1 MTPANQSYSVT
12 EVDAMELTV
21 LGKYGPYPVAGGATS
36 GYLLKA
42 GNTRLLLECGSG
54 VLSRLLSHF
63 SLDRL
68 DAIVISHLHSDH
80 IADLMILRYALQFI
94 KMPPLKIFLPNRP
107 YAEYDMLK
115 GSGVFELIPV
125 TDGLR
130 AKLGDVEL
138 EFWEMTHPVPSF
150 GVRVTC
156 DGRTLAYSGDTNLNQ
171 RLPHFFN
178 GADTALVDAGLL
190 SYEKTGPAATHL
202 TAREIGE
209 LFAKT
214 PCKQV
219 LLTHINPRVTDEQVE
234 GEARQGCPVARVV
247 MEGETYKI

>member
-1 MTPANQSYSVT
+1 
-12 EVDAMELTV
+12 MELTV

-54 VLSRLLSHF
+54 VLSRLMSHL

-80 IADLMILRYALQFI
+80 IADLLILRYALQFI
-94 KMPPLKIFLPNRP
+94 KMPPLKVFLPNRP

-125 TDGLR
+125 NDGLR
-130 AKLGDVEL
+130 AKLGDAEL

-150 GVRVTC
+150 GVRITS
-156 DGRTLAYSGDTNLNQ
+156 GGSTLAYSGDTNLNQ

-178 GADTALVDAGLL
+178 GADAALVDAGLM
-190 SYEKTGPAATHL
+190 SFEKSGPAAPHL
-202 TAREIGE
+202 TAKEIGA
-209 LFAKT
+209 LFSQTA
-214 PCKQV
+214 CRQV
-219 LLTHINPRVTDEQVE
+219 LLTHISPRVTDEQVE
-234 GEARQGCPVARVV
+234 SEARQGCAIAKVV
-247 MEGETYKI
+247 KEGETYRI

>member
-1 MTPANQSYSVT
+1 
-12 EVDAMELTV
+12 MELTV

-42 GNTRLLLECGSG
+42 GNTRLLLDCGSG
-54 VLSRLLSHF
+54 VLSRLLGHL

-68 DAIVISHLHSDH
+68 DAIIISHLHSDH
-80 IADLMILRYALQFI
+80 IADLFILRYALQFI
-94 KMPPLKIFLPNRP
+94 KMPPLKVFLPNRP

-125 TDGLR
+125 SDGMR
-130 AKLGDVEL
+130 AKLGDAEL

-150 GVRVTC
+150 GVRVTAF
-156 DGRTLAYSGDTNLNQ
+156 GSTLAYSGDSNLNP
-171 RLPHFFN
+171 RLSDFFS
-178 GADTALVDAGLL
+178 GADAALVDAGLM
-190 SYEKTGPAATHL
+190 SYEKTGPAAPHL
-202 TAREIGE
+202 TAQEIGE

-219 LLTHINPRVTDEQVE
+219 LLTHISPRVTDEQVE
-234 GEARQGCPVARVV
+234 GEARQGCPVARAVK
-247 MEGETYKI
+247 EGETYAI

>member
-1 MTPANQSYSVT
+1 
-12 EVDAMELTV
+12 MELTV

-42 GNTRLLLECGSG
+42 GNTKLLLECGSG
-54 VLSRLLSHF
+54 VLSRLLAHL

-80 IADLMILRYALQFI
+80 IADLLILRYALQFI

-115 GSGVFELIPV
+115 GSGAFELIPV

-150 GVRVTC
+150 GVRIASEGT
-156 DGRTLAYSGDTNLNQ
+156 TLAYSGDTNLNQ

-178 GADTALVDAGLL
+178 GADTALVDAGLM
-190 SYEKTGPAATHL
+190 SFEKTGPAAPHL
-202 TAREIGE
+202 TAKEIGE

-214 PCKQV
+214 SCKQV

-234 GEARQGCPVARVV
+234 SEARQGCPIAKVV
-247 MEGETYKI
+247 KEGETYQI